1 MRLNIVCPSCQFSLQ
16 AGNKHAPC
24 EHGISKS
31 YRESW
36 DEEQDMLGIG
46 RNQIRET
53 SNSKNVEPLL
63 AHFFPENFHSEVYS
77 PALTQA
83 LMRAGVQVLRDLQ
96 GSPSVWVVAEKPVLR
111 FAELLAAALG
121 NRRKESERKK

>member
-1 MRLNIVCPSCQFSLQ
+1 MSVFPASWKCS
-16 AGNKHAPC
+16 C
-24 EHGISKS
+24 EHGISKG

-53 SNSKNVEPLL
+53 SNSENVEPLL
-63 AHFFPENFHSEVYS
+63 TRLSLFFPENFHSEVYS
-77 PALTQA
+77 PALTQV
-83 LMRAGVQVLRDLQ
+83 LMWAGVQVLRDLQ
-96 GSPSVWVVAEKPVLR
+96 GSLSVWFVAEKPVLR